1 MENTEIS
8 RLSKSLSVLNDAIA
22 TFTSEE
28 RQELQGLLQTDRN
41 CRKDLEALAGYFI
54 NTRRP
59 AHEFEQ
65 QVWQTVHTYLQQLEL
80 TYASMLQETEA
91 PRTSKPVQQALLNR
105 LECLALFGEWQH
117 LRYQTLTV
125 FFWRELH
132 AAFQMAESVPP
143 IASGATV
150 CYLRVLMLD
159 SVNRSNMTR
168 SKIML
173 LASWLR
179 DWCKELRLS
188 PDYDSARHV
197 FFVDLQ
203 VPRGARRIRKLSV
216 GSDSR
221 YWHVDS
227 IIARLE
233 RMQQQLASNELPACF
248 PGRTAL
254 PNAKRLVDKLLSEW
268 SRTGYHRER
277 RSEERQSV
285 MKYAQVVHG
294 MLNVCQHVKN
304 RAFAEALLTADAAAM
319 AAEEM
324 PESRWVIEN
333 ESRFGFGTFV
343 YADFNRWLE
352 PGYLIAMDYERNP
365 DLTAVG
371 VVRSI
376 EQRSAHKYSVG
387 IEVLS
392 HTPSYVRLQ
401 QLAGTAEGM
410 ASLASFSAVFLPE
423 AEERKEPATIILPMP
438 DYTASGI
445 YRLHAQR
452 QEHVLQLAEVIEQQ
466 GDWIRVTIN
475 VATDI
480 TL

>member
-1 MENTEIS
+1 MESTEIS
-8 RLSKSLSVLNDAIA
+8 HLSKSFSVLNDAVA

-28 RQELQGLLQTDRN
+28 RQDLQGVMQTDRN
-41 CRKDLEALAGYFI
+41 CRIYLEALVGYFI

-65 QVWQTVHTYLQQLEL
+65 QVWQSVHIYLQQLEL
-80 TYASMLQETEA
+80 AYAFALQETEVLR
-91 PRTSKPVQQALLNR
+91 PSKPVQQALLNR
-105 LECLALFGEWQH
+105 LECLALFAEWQH
-117 LRYQTLTV
+117 LRYQALTE

-132 AAFQMAESVPP
+132 MAFQMAEPVPA
-143 IASGATV
+143 IASAATV
-150 CYLRVLMLD
+150 DYLRVLMLD

-168 SKIML
+168 SKIAL

-179 DWCKELRLS
+179 EWCEELSLS
-188 PDYDSARHV
+188 PDYDSDRHV

-216 GSDSR
+216 GSDCR

-233 RMQQQLASNELPACF
+233 RMHQQLASNELPPDF
-248 PGRTAL
+248 SGKTTL
-254 PNAKRLVDKLLSEW
+254 PNAKRLVAKLLSEW

-277 RSEERQSV
+277 RSEGRQSV

-304 RAFAEALLTADAAAM
+304 RAFASALLQPDAAM
-319 AAEEM
+319 AVEEM

-333 ESRFGFGTFV
+333 ESKFGFGTFV

-352 PGYLIAMDYERNP
+352 PGYLIAMDYELNP
-365 DLTAVG
+365 DLTVVG

-392 HTPSYVRLQ
+392 HMPSYVRLQ
-401 QLAGTAEGM
+401 QLTDIAGGT
-410 ASLASFSAVFLPE
+410 SLAPFPAMFLPE
-423 AEERKEPATIILPMP
+423 NEERKESATIILPLP
-438 DYTASGI
+438 DYTAGGM
-445 YRLHAQR
+445 YRLHVQQ
-452 QEHVLQLAEVIEQQ
+452 QEHVLQLAEVVEQQ
-466 GDWIRVTIN
+466 GDWVRVAIN

>member
-8 RLSKSLSVLNDAIA
+8 RLSKSLSVLNAAVA

-28 RQELQGLLQTDRN
+28 RQDLQGLVQTDRN
-41 CRKDLEALAGYFI
+41 CRIDLEALVGYFI

-65 QVWQTVHTYLQQLEL
+65 QVWQSVHTYLQQLEL
-80 TYASMLQETEA
+80 AYAFALQETEMLQ
-91 PRTSKPVQQALLNR
+91 TSKPVQQALLNR
-105 LECLALFGEWQH
+105 LECLALFAEWQH
-117 LRYQTLTV
+117 LRYQTLTE

-132 AAFQMAESVPP
+132 MAFQMAEPVPA
-143 IASGATV
+143 IASAATAG
-150 CYLRVLMLD
+150 YLGVLMLD

-168 SKIML
+168 SKIAL
-173 LASWLR
+173 LADWLCK
-179 DWCKELRLS
+179 WCEELSLS
-188 PDYDSARHV
+188 PDYDSDRHV

-216 GSDSR
+216 GSDCR

-227 IIARLE
+227 LIDRLE
-233 RMQQQLASNELPACF
+233 VMHQQLASNELPPDF
-248 PGRTAL
+248 PGRTTL
-254 PNAKRLVDKLLSEW
+254 PNAKRLVDKLLTEW

-304 RAFAEALLTADAAAM
+304 RAFAGALLQSDAAM
-319 AAEEM
+319 PAEEM

-333 ESRFGFGTFV
+333 ESKFGFGTFV

-365 DLTAVG
+365 DLTVVG
-371 VVRSI
+371 IVRSI

-401 QLAGTAEGM
+401 QLTDIAEGT
-410 ASLASFSAVFLPE
+410 SLAPFPAMFLPE
-423 AEERKEPATIILPMP
+423 NEERKEPATIILPLP
-438 DYTASGI
+438 DYTAGGM
-445 YRLHAQR
+445 YRLHAQQ

-466 GDWIRVTIN
+466 GDWVRVAIN